1 MIIRVDALCAAAAAV
16 KSTLSLRQVLI
27 VPYVVLVLGLAL
39 VIGVLSYRTG
49 SQAVST
55 VSEHLLHET
64 VGRIAQ
70 AIDRHIVGSGAAL
83 EAAFPAG
90 MPAPVSVEADLKG
103 LRTRL
108 WIATSLHIDPNN
120 YVYYGNRAGQSFGI
134 YRHSLD
140 EAELRIKLK
149 AGDMRSRF
157 RFRGIDGD
165 LNIDSVEERLFD
177 PRERPWYKAGA
188 GAASD
193 NWTAVYIDFGTQEL
207 VATRA
212 RRVLSGTGEVEGV
225 VATDVSL
232 RGLNRFVGSLRVSPH
247 GQAFIIEPDG
257 KLIASS
263 AGPNVRR
270 DSDATTS
277 RLTVA
282 ESANPLLSA
291 LYAEVGR
298 LIAGG
303 ELADQPRTMNFAMA
317 DGEQIYAAFQRIR
330 DNAGLDWITLVAIP
344 RSDFMSGVVE
354 NLERTVLL
362 SALAALAAVGV
373 GLWILNWVAGDL
385 SRLSLVAQKVGQGE
399 LDAPVEVNRRDEIGD
414 LARSFETMQLQLQS
428 DPLTGLANRE
438 SFVRQVNAKVARYR
452 ADPTLEGAFAI
463 LFIDLDGFKQ
473 VNDRY
478 GHDLG
483 DRLLIEVAARLRRHV
498 RAGDL
503 VGRYAGDEFVVM
515 LNQVTTR
522 EAVEPLRR
530 HIVALLKQPFEA
542 LSEGEDE
549 PGMAFGGSVGEAWFP
564 QDADNTL
571 SLLKVADRNMY
582 RRKSAAPM
590 TKEPDQP

>member
-1 MIIRVDALCAAAAAV
+1 M

-27 VPYVVLVLGLAL
+27 FPYVVLVLGLAL
-39 VIGVLSYRTG
+39 VIGLLSYRTG

-90 MPAPVSVEADLKG
+90 MPAPVSIESDLKG

-120 YVYYGNRAGQSFGI
+120 YVYYGNRAGQFFGI
-134 YRHSLD
+134 YRHSFD

-149 AGDMRSRF
+149 AADFRSRY
-157 RFRGIDGD
+157 RFRGIDGE
-165 LNIDSVEERLFD
+165 LHLDSIEERLFD

-188 GAASD
+188 DAASD

-212 RRVLSGTGEVEGV
+212 RRVLSATGEVEGV

-232 RGLNRFVGSLRVSPH
+232 RGLNNFVGSLRVSPR
-247 GQAFIIEPDG
+247 GQAFIVEPDG

-270 DSDATTS
+270 DPGAASS

-282 ESANPLLSA
+282 ESGSPLLTA
-291 LYAEVGR
+291 LYAEVAR
-298 LIAGG
+298 LSAGG
-303 ELADQPRTMNFAMA
+303 ASTDQPRSMSFAMP

-362 SALAALAAVGV
+362 SALAALAVVGV

-385 SRLSLVAQKVGQGE
+385 TRLSLVAQKVGQGE
-399 LDAPVEVNRRDEIGD
+399 LDAPVDVKRRDEIGD

-452 ADPTLEGAFAI
+452 ANPALEGAFAI

-483 DRLLIEVAARLRRHV
+483 DRLLIEVAERLRRNV

-542 LSEGEDE
+542 LSDGEDE
-549 PGMAFGGSVGEAWFP
+549 PGITFGGSVGEAWFP

-582 RRKSAAPM
+582 RRKSAAAM
-590 TKEPDQP
+590 SKESG

>member
-1 MIIRVDALCAAAAAV
+1 VIIRVDALCAAAAAV

-39 VIGVLSYRTG
+39 VIGILSYRTG

-90 MPAPVSVEADLKG
+90 TPAPVSVEADLKG
-103 LRTRL
+103 RRTRL
-108 WIATSLHIDPNN
+108 WIATSLNIDPNN
-120 YVYYGNRAGQSFGI
+120 YVDYGNRAGQSFGI

-149 AGDMRSRF
+149 ACDMRSRF
-157 RFRGIDGD
+157 RFGAIDGD

-212 RRVLSGTGEVEGV
+212 RRMLSGTGEVEGV

-247 GQAFIIEPDG
+247 GQAFIVEPDG

-270 DSDATTS
+270 DSGATTS

-317 DGEQIYAAFQRIR
+317 DGEQIYAAFHRIR

-362 SALAALAAVGV
+362 SALAALASVGV

-385 SRLSLVAQKVGQGE
+385 SRLSLMAQKVGQGD
-399 LDAPVEVNRRDEIGD
+399 LDAPVDVKRRDEIGD

-478 GHDLG
+478 GHNWATAFSSKWP
-483 DRLLIEVAARLRRHV
+483 RACAATCA
-498 RAGDL
+498 RA
-503 VGRYAGDEFVVM
+503 
-515 LNQVTTR
+515 T
-522 EAVEPLRR
+522 
-530 HIVALLKQPFEA
+530 
-542 LSEGEDE
+542 
-549 PGMAFGGSVGEAWFP
+549 W
-564 QDADNTL
+564 
-571 SLLKVADRNMY
+571 
-582 RRKSAAPM
+582 SAAMPA
-590 TKEPDQP
+590 TNSS